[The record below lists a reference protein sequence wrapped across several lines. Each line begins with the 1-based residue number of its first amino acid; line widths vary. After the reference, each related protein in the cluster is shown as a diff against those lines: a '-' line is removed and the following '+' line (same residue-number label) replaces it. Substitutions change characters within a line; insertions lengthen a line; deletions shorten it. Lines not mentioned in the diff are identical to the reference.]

1 MLKKKA
7 SVICLSILLM
17 AIMVTGAKAAKLKG
31 SGPTMYASFEGYMTY
46 SRKDIFSGATSF
58 TAYNSSSGATT
69 FGKIGFSIASAYFVC
84 PSGPGSQVTKY
95 NWVINNASDYYIGYA
110 TISFRD
116 SCSDTLYAGGNH
128 QYTLGYNNHYQ
139 WAEHSE

>member
-7 SVICLSILLM
+7 GVICFGILLL
-17 AIMVTGAKAAKLKG
+17 ASTISVVKAANLSG
-31 SGPTMYASFEGYMTY
+31 SGPTMYAAFEGYMTY

-58 TAYNSSSGATT
+58 TAYNSSSGATS

-84 PSGPGSQVTKY
+84 ESGPGSQVTKY